1 MLNTSTCLRPS
12 RAGSS
17 LISGA
22 RKVLTEYLPELR
34 SRTLLPDA
42 WWSLAGNLF
51 SVLGGLAA
59 VKVIAAFVPNAEY
72 GRASL
77 ALGVVGLL
85 TLFLVN
91 PLLAAHLRLYF
102 DHVHAGSADSYTT
115 RFKWLLVGVG
125 MLSTTSYAL
134 IAIIGRWT
142 GNGLYLALVLP
153 AALLLFVQ
161 PHASATNNYLEG
173 QRRYRP
179 LAFATLL
186 VKVGQVLF
194 LLGLLATGLSG
205 AYGIMLSQAFA
216 ALALVLVFANRRH
229 RSTQPSVGFSGLAE
243 AQGSRGIA
251 SRFAGGIYLA
261 SFFGWV
267 LTTSDRYVA
276 GHYLTLSA
284 VGIYAMNYGLW
295 SLPYQIL
302 NGWLDTV
309 SRSRIYAR
317 AAMGDW
323 QAVSRS
329 LWLRVLAGLA
339 AASAGTVLLCFVGR
353 RIALMLV
360 GENYWSS
367 WRLMVL
373 IAAGHIFFVIGQSA
387 VTVLFAAKNTSILSL
402 ANMTA
407 ATVNV
412 LLNIYLIPR
421 WGIVA
426 AGATTLLSYVLW
438 ACILLA
444 GALSVTRSLKAR
456 QEAGAAQGP
465 IYPARVLVE
474 P

>member
-1 MLNTSTCLRPS
+1 MERAEPVNSLRN
-12 RAGSS
+12 AT
-17 LISGA
+17 L
-22 RKVLTEYLPELR
+22 KVLHAYLPELR

-77 ALGVVGLL
+77 ALGVIGLL
-85 TLFLVN
+85 TLFLLN

-102 DHVHAGSADSYTT
+102 DHVNDGSADSYTT

-125 MLSTTSYAL
+125 MLSTTCYAL

-161 PHASATNNYLEG
+161 PHASATNNYLEA

-179 LAFATLL
+179 LAYATLVL
-186 VKVGQVLF
+186 KASPVLF
-194 LLGLLATGLSG
+194 FLGLLVTGLSG
-205 AYGIMLSQAFA
+205 ASCIILSQALA
-216 ALALVLVFANRRH
+216 SLALILVFANSRH
-229 RSTQPSVGFSGLAE
+229 RSTQPSVGSSGLGE
-243 AQGSRGIA
+243 AQASRSLA

-261 SFFGWV
+261 TFFGWV
-267 LTTSDRYVA
+267 LTTSDRYVV
-276 GHYLTLSA
+276 GHYLSLGA

-309 SRSRIYAR
+309 SRSRIYTR
-317 AAMGDW
+317 AAKGDW
-323 QAVSRS
+323 RAVSRS
-329 LWLRVLAGLA
+329 LRLRVLAGLA

-360 GENYWSS
+360 GESYWSS
-367 WRLMVL
+367 WKLMML
-373 IAAGHIFFVIGQSA
+373 IAAGHIFFVMGSSA
-387 VTVLFAAKNTSILSL
+387 VTVLFAAKNTHILSL
-402 ANMTA
+402 ATVAA

-421 WGIVA
+421 WGIIA
-426 AGATTLLSYVLW
+426 AGATTFLSYVLW
-438 ACILLA
+438 AIILLA
-444 GALSVTRSLKAR
+444 GTVSLTRRLKAR
-456 QEAGAAQGP
+456 QEPEPTPGP
-465 IYPARVLVE
+465 ICAARVLVE